1 MLCLTLSGHGP
12 FVLTLG
18 DSVLSLEAVLP
29 SLVSADTAH
38 GGLEACEFT
47 PQLPC
52 SYPLCLATV
61 GHAAGLVPFEEIS
74 VSCCFARM
82 LM

>member
-1 MLCLTLSGHGP
+1 MLS
-12 FVLTLG
+12 LG
-18 DSVLSLEAVLP
+18 DSVLSPEAVLP
-29 SLVSADTAH
+29 SLVSADTAQ
-38 GGLEACEFT
+38 GGLDDWEST

-52 SYPLCLATV
+52 SCPLCLATM
-61 GHAAGLVPFEEIS
+61 GYAAGLVPFEEIS